1 MVITQKMSKQTTN
14 EKRKNKQNKQKK
26 NLLGDI
32 LDRNEVLN

>member
-14 EKRKNKQNKQKK
+14 EKRKNKQKK